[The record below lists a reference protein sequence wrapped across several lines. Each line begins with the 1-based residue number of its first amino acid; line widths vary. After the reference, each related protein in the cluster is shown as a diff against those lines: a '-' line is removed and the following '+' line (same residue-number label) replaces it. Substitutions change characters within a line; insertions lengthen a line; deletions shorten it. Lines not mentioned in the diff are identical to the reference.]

1 MQLDPAPEAP
11 RHGIRR
17 DIRRKKKQYCVRV
30 LTQESIRRASLGEHP
45 KESILLVNGHAFFE
59 NPIEGYPVADRAII
73 NRLVSYPKSG
83 LLTVESSLLCFVF
96 CGDGYD
102 GLVDFVITGGCVDV
116 IRWRVVCFAAF
127 TL

>member
-1 MQLDPAPEAP
+1 MQLDPAPEAPEAP

-30 LTQESIRRASLGEHP
+30 LTHKGEHP

-127 TL
+127 DAFTL